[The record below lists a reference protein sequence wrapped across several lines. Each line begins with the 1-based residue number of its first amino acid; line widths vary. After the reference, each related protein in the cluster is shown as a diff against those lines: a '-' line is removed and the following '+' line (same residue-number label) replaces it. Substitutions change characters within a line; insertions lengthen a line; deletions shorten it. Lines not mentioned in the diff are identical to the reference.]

1 MQCTLQSV
9 NSCVSIIEKLQNIGD
24 FFFCFVPSIKDS
36 GRLEK
41 NVRKLEYMSEVFD
54 TPTTKYWTQV
64 FRGQFSDRSSRPQN
78 VRANFRL
85 FFDSCHVFPPKVFK
99 WETDMDMENTVFEN
113 YLEMSHQKWGHKG
126 FARVTKEDLDHFQK
140 ITWHLLLKVCK
151 ARKCK
156 NFAVFCL
163 FRIFNF
169 DSIIDIF
176 SPQRALNSLLKSFW
190 VTQFH
195 FT

>member
-1 MQCTLQSV
+1 MSFKGLRWKYRKFSNTVNVIGNMQCTLQSV

-41 NVRKLEYMSEVFD
+41 NVRKQEYMSEVFD

-78 VRANFRL
+78 VKANFRL

-113 YLEMSHQKWGHKG
+113 YLQMSHQKWGHSENLV
-126 FARVTKEDLDHFQK
+126 FWQK
-140 ITWHLLLKVCK
+140 KTLT
-151 ARKCK
+151 
-156 NFAVFCL
+156 
-163 FRIFNF
+163 
-169 DSIIDIF
+169 IF
-176 SPQRALNSLLKSFW
+176 SR
-190 VTQFH
+190 
-195 FT
+195 

>member
-1 MQCTLQSV
+1 MKIQEIFKHCECNRKHAMYLTKCQFMCIR
-9 NSCVSIIEKLQNIGD
+9 NWKTTKYWW

-78 VRANFRL
+78 VKANFRL

-99 WETDMDMENTVFEN
+99 WETDMDMKNTVFEN

-126 FARVTKEDLDHFQK
+126 FARVTKEDLDHFQ
-140 ITWHLLLKVCK
+140 
-151 ARKCK
+151 
-156 NFAVFCL
+156 
-163 FRIFNF
+163 
-169 DSIIDIF
+169 
-176 SPQRALNSLLKSFW
+176 
-190 VTQFH
+190 
-195 FT
+195 